1 MYFIKF
7 QVSLFQARRGQLNF
21 AAVYFGVLQRQIAAF
36 SGQHLRQWRITIT
49 TMTGIGLTG
58 ASAGEEGKKP
68 RIRGAVEHTSER
80 AWREQAGL
88 CVWAQFCGSSSECR
102 PRSSS
107 ALPLWWMEAGHETQ
121 PTWASCLEAD
131 SAFHCPW
138 MLCEAFLL
146 IYLYWISL
154 MILKFLFYWCDSV
167 F

>member
-80 AWREQAGL
+80 A
-88 CVWAQFCGSSSECR
+88 
-102 PRSSS
+102 
-107 ALPLWWMEAGHETQ
+107 
-121 PTWASCLEAD
+121 
-131 SAFHCPW
+131 
-138 MLCEAFLL
+138 
-146 IYLYWISL
+146 
-154 MILKFLFYWCDSV
+154 
-167 F
+167 